1 MGKSIDW
8 SREGYTGMRSSEALL
23 LWCEV
28 SLTPVPWLVLPKRW
42 LKQLEGEQRSTLH
55 HKPRNNTAGLMRY
68 VNFVAV
74 DEEQLSL

>member
-1 MGKSIDW
+1 
-8 SREGYTGMRSSEALL
+8 MRSSEALL

-28 SLTPVPWLVLPKRW
+28 SLSRVLRLVLPKRW

-55 HKPRNNTAGLMRY
+55 KPGNNTADLMRY
-68 VNFVAV
+68 VNFVAI

>member
-1 MGKSIDW
+1 M
-8 SREGYTGMRSSEALL
+8 L
-23 LWCEV
+23 LWFEV
-28 SLTPVPWLVLPKRW
+28 SLSHVLRLVLPKRW

-55 HKPRNNTAGLMRY
+55 HKPTINTAGLMRY